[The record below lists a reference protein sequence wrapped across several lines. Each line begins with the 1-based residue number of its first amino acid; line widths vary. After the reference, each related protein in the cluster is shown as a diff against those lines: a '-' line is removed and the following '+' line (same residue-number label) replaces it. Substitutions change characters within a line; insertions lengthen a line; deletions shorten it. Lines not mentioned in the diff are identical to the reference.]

1 MKKKLLFINGHLK
14 TGGCERSLTD
24 LLCHMDYEA
33 YDVDL
38 LLVEDLG
45 EYLEEIPAEVNVIY
59 YDLKKA
65 FGEFKKCMLNAL
77 KNRDWLSIRFRLNHM
92 YCQKYGIKKIS
103 GVRRLFKEVKN
114 HYDAIVAYRPGV
126 CTELAAFAFS
136 ADVKISWWHHGEYYD
151 FGDVLPTYKEMS
163 KIVAVSQGSA
173 QIVKDHFPEIADKVS
188 VIPNMVPVQ
197 YLVEKSNEFEV
208 RNERKLL
215 LVSIGRFSP
224 EKNMFLC
231 PEVGKILRDKE
242 IDYVWFLIGDGEQLE
257 KTKELVRDYNLDDNF
272 IFTGALQNP
281 YPYIVSSDI
290 LVHPSTV
297 ESQGITILE
306 AMALGVPVVVVESNG
321 PKEFIESG
329 INGYL
334 VSNDSKSVADKV
346 LSINNNT
353 SIGDVICEAKKTVS
367 RFEPNMILKEFYE
380 LIR

>member
-1 MKKKLLFINGHLK
+1 M
-14 TGGCERSLTD
+14 
-24 LLCHMDYEA
+24 
-33 YDVDL
+33 

-45 EYLEEIPAEVNVIY
+45 EYLEEIPAKVNVIY

-65 FGEFKKCMLNAL
+65 FGKFKKCMLNAL
-77 KNRDWLSIRFRLNHM
+77 KNRDWLSICFRLNHLF
-92 YCQKYGIKKIS
+92 CNKFGTKNIKHI
-103 GVRRLFKEVKN
+103 GRFFKKVKN
-114 HYDAIVAYRPGV
+114 HYDVIVAYRPGI

-136 ADVKISWWHHGEYYD
+136 ADLKISWWHHGEYCDY
-151 FGDVLPTYKEMS
+151 GDVLTTYKKMTR
-163 KIVAVSQGSA
+163 IVAVSQGSA
-173 QIVKDHFPEIADKVS
+173 QIVKEHFPEIADKVS
-188 VIPNMVPVQ
+188 VIPNMVPVHH
-197 YLVEKSNEFEV
+197 LVEKSKEFEIKK
-208 RNERKLL
+208 EKKLL

-224 EKNMFLC
+224 EKNLLLC

-242 IDYVWFLIGDGEQLE
+242 IDYVWYLIGDGEQLE

-329 INGYL
+329 INGFL